1 MQKKTKK
8 KTECVSIK
16 YVIIRTSKN
25 YHKKSF
31 KNYKKSTKIEETF
44 GDLKEWIIM
53 KNPYQ

>member
-1 MQKKTKK
+1 M
-8 KTECVSIK
+8 
-16 YVIIRTSKN
+16 IRTSKN

-53 KNPYQ
+53 ENPYQ